1 MAMITHVTTARR
13 SPSFVNAWIEHA
25 TRIAREAGW
34 IRPIPVLL
42 PLTRRQELMMVQDQ
56 KKADERTRRLEL
68 VRAIK
73 AVSRL
78 SH

>member
-1 MAMITHVTTARR
+1 MITHVNKTRH
-13 SPSFVNAWIEHA
+13 SPSFFNAWIERA

-42 PLTRRQELMMVQDQ
+42 PLTRRQELIMVQDQ
-56 KKADERTRRLEL
+56 KKVDERTRRLEL